1 MLRAAKE
8 PEEPGGVH
16 PWSSLA
22 NCRLLYLELPPYL
35 KSLGYLHMVCYNELT
50 CYFGEGRVENTICSN
65 DSQRTYTAEQ
75 VARILGVSVR
85 TAYYLCERTTEFKV
99 IRLGKRC
106 LRVHKESFDR
116 WLDGQ
121 TSVS

>member
-1 MLRAAKE
+1 M
-8 PEEPGGVH
+8 
-16 PWSSLA
+16 
-22 NCRLLYLELPPYL
+22 
-35 KSLGYLHMVCYNELT
+35 
-50 CYFGEGRVENTICSN
+50 ENTICSN

-85 TAYYLCERTTEFKV
+85 TAYYLCERTKV